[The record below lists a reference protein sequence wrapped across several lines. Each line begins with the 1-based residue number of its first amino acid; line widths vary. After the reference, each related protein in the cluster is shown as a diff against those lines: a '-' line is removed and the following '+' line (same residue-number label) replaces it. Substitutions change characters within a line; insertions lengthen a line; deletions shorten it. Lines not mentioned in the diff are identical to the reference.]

1 LPETL
6 ITRGADVLL
15 LCGRFLLTEG
25 YRPLAISSEVCRQ
38 HALVLNTGSLII
50 ILSMSAGN
58 NTDGKGARNVNGEPS
73 SLDKSALIAN
83 ILDLFGVFSTNSYL
97 YIKAAKSFFNAPRE
111 KIVAEAA

>member
-1 LPETL
+1 
-6 ITRGADVLL
+6 
-15 LCGRFLLTEG
+15 
-25 YRPLAISSEVCRQ
+25 
-38 HALVLNTGSLII
+38 
-50 ILSMSAGN
+50 MSAGY

-97 YIKAAKSFFNAPRE
+97 YIKAAKSFFNVPRE